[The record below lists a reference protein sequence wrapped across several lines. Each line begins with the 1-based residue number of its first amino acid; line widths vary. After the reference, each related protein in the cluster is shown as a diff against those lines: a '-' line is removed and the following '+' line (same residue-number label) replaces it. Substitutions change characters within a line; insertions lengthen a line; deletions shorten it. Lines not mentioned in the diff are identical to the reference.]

1 MCQGVRRMLEERN
14 EALIENDS
22 NMVSKL
28 DSTEGDAVE
37 QENEDTV
44 LEVNKY
50 MNRRLKIQRTL
61 SFYD

>member
-1 MCQGVRRMLEERN
+1 MLEERN
-14 EALIENDS
+14 KSLIENDL
-22 NMVSKL
+22 NLISKH
-28 DSTEGDAVE
+28 DSTKEDAVE

-50 MNRRLKIQRTL
+50 MNRRLIIQRTL